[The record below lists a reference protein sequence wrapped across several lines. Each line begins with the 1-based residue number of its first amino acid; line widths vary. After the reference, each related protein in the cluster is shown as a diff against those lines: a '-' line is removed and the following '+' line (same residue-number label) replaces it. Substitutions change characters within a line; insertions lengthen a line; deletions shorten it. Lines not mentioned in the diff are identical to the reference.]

1 MKPAPFEYHRPHTVA
16 EAIGLLSKLENAR
29 LLAGGQSLMAM
40 LNLRYVQPDHLIDIN
55 RIAELAFI
63 DHKDGL
69 LKIGAMTRQH
79 RIETD
84 TEVKRAAPILA
95 EALAQVGHRQTRNRG
110 TIGGSLCHLDPA
122 AELPAMAVLHDA
134 VLHVVGPDGKRSL
147 PMAGFMTGYM
157 STSLK
162 TGELL
167 TSVDFPVW
175 PAGHGYSFLEFS
187 RRHGDFAVAAAACLI
202 TLDKGGAISRIAVT
216 VGGVEVLPRRLKQA
230 EAMLLGNK
238 GDEVLFAKAAEH
250 CQGLKAVVDV
260 HADRDYRLRVASTMV
275 RRSLGQA
282 YSRAAR
288 GG

>member
-1 MKPAPFEYHRPHTVA
+1 VA

-63 DHKDGL
+63 DRKDGL

-79 RIETD
+79 RIQTD
-84 TEVKRAAPILA
+84 TEVKGAVPILA

-134 VLHVVGPDGKRSL
+134 VLHVAGPDGRRSL

-157 STSLK
+157 ATSLK
-162 TGELL
+162 AGELL

-187 RRHGDFAVAAAACLI
+187 RRHGDFAVAAAACLM
-202 TLDKGGAISRIAVT
+202 TLNKVGAISRIAVA
-216 VGGVEVLPRRLKQA
+216 VSGVEVLPRRLKQA

-238 GDEVLFAKAAEH
+238 GDEALFAKAAEH
-250 CQGLKAVVDV
+250 CQGLEAVVDV

-275 RRSLGQA
+275 RRSLCQA
-282 YSRAAR
+282 YSRAAK